1 MPSTDKGTGMFQYF
15 IKVVPTIYESLD
27 GAVINT
33 NQFSV
38 TEHYRIL
45 ANKGEG
51 SGHGLPGWFITS
63 CLYYFLLFLVL
74 DL

>member
-1 MPSTDKGTGMFQYF
+1 MFQYF

-27 GAVINT
+27 GAIINT

-45 ANKGEG
+45 ANKGE
-51 SGHGLPGWFITS
+51 STGHGLPG
-63 CLYYFLLFLVL
+63 
-74 DL
+74 